1 MTIRKYL
8 VLNKATK
15 FLFILMRKTNKMT
28 MKKIIGMAGLMILCV
43 SAFSQD
49 QSQQKPI
56 PIDVKNKSLDVK
68 ISNKKIPVVVFNNT
82 VPLNVH
88 IADSILNVHI
98 IESVDSSKKIFSFVR
113 TENVTNAMLLVP
125 KQGYEIVIE
134 YIGYEGV
141 DQTGKLQL
149 ATKAFLSYYNHPS
162 VAVSDPPAAQFP
174 VAAGN
179 CNILIKQGNAA
190 RINVVLPD
198 ELKGSGS
205 IYVYGHQRKANA
217 SDYIE

>member
-1 MTIRKYL
+1 
-8 VLNKATK
+8 
-15 FLFILMRKTNKMT
+15 MRKTGMIT
-28 MKKIIGMAGLMILCV
+28 MKRIIGIAGLMLLYV
-43 SAFSQD
+43 SAFAQD
-49 QSQQKPI
+49 QSQQRPI

-82 VPLNVH
+82 VPVNVH
-88 IADSILNVHI
+88 VADSILNVHI
-98 IESVDSSKKIFSFVR
+98 IESVDSSKKTYSFVR
-113 TENVTNAMLLVP
+113 TENVTNTMLLVP
-125 KQGYEIVIE
+125 KAGYEIVIE
-134 YIGYEGV
+134 YIGFEGV

-149 ATKAFLSYYNHPS
+149 ATKAFLTYYNHPT
-162 VAVSDPPAAQFP
+162 VAVTDAPSAQFP

-205 IYVYGHQRKANA
+205 IYIYGHQRKVNA